1 MLAELS
7 IIPLGEGVH
16 ISNELAR
23 VVKIIKGS
31 GLSYQL
37 TPSGTCLEGN
47 WDEVITTI
55 RLCHEA
61 VRENSSHVI
70 TTIKIEDEQGE
81 NNKLVRNIASVEEKV
96 AAV

>member
-7 IIPLGEGVH
+7 IIPLGEGAH

-31 GLSYQL
+31 GVSYQL
-37 TPSGTCLEGN
+37 TPSGTCLEGS
-47 WDEVITTI
+47 WDEVMTTI

-70 TTIKIEDEQGE
+70 TEIKIEDEQGRD
-81 NNKLVRNIASVEEKV
+81 NLMTRNIASVEEKV
-96 AAV
+96 GAL